1 VFSFET
7 SCSFSRRPFHYP
19 PVHWA
24 MSSQTGPPKMAL
36 YSLTGNARSPLH
48 AEPAQPHPDDDRRKT
63 RIQVG
68 CIVARFSGGSNDPTN
83 LRAICSVCNDGLRH
97 LTLDRPS
104 SRELLIQIRRAT
116 GTDQIEVLRWLVKKF
131 PNGAQGKGGELNR
144 RRSNA

>member
-1 VFSFET
+1 MIQGSKGSVVWP
-7 SCSFSRRPFHYP
+7 SRSEISKITR
-19 PVHWA
+19 
-24 MSSQTGPPKMAL
+24 AL
-36 YSLTGNARSPLH
+36 VLNRDNFTCQMCGAT
-48 AEPAQPHPDDDRRKT
+48 AGEPHPDDGGRKT

-68 CIVARFSGGSNDPTN
+68 RIVARFRGGSDDPTN
-83 LRAICSVCNDGLRH
+83 LRAICSVCNDGLRR